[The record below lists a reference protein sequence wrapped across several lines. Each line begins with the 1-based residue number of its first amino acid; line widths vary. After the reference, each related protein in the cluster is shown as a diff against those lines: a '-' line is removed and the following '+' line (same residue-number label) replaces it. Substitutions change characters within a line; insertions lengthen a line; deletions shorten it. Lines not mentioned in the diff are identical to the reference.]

1 MREWG
6 ESSAV
11 FVVAKGENFFRTAF
25 SCTAP
30 VPRPRRLVGW
40 RGCPLDARL
49 LPRMEPRGRL
59 LTWSRFFEILVCQF
73 HHEEVGT
80 FSHPLPLFTTKFAKQ
95 FATEGIQTKDPPK
108 RVLGRKEL
116 GGGSCCGGGTLLLL
130 LFLLFFFGELL
141 QIRENSLSSLIEE
154 LFLLLHEFFYSNL

>member
-1 MREWG
+1 MKGVVILSLPSRNKVMREWG

-11 FVVAKGENFFRTAF
+11 FVVAKGGNFFRTAF

-40 RGCPLDARL
+40 RGCPVDARL
-49 LPRMEPRGRL
+49 LPRVERRRGL

-80 FSHPLPLFTTKFAKQ
+80 FFHLLPLFTTKFAKH
-95 FATEGIQTKDPPK
+95 FAT
-108 RVLGRKEL
+108 VC
-116 GGGSCCGGGTLLLL
+116 SSL
-130 LFLLFFFGELL
+130 LFRVSRKVEVS
-141 QIRENSLSSLIEE
+141 IISKK
-154 LFLLLHEFFYSNL
+154 FYCHLVS